1 MTWKTKNRIIDKGV
15 PAFIQSNKK
24 TKNKVNIQSKILYEL
39 SSELFMMHLL
49 TSNTH
54 NECWNTKYLV
64 WEIQYFMI
72 LRDNIYYFSPFNCY
86 HRTNL
91 LVRKSTLYNIHNSI
105 EIKEDWQSFFR
116 LAMENKHVQH
126 GFWLIAQCHRVLL
139 MQSDF

>member
-24 TKNKVNIQSKILYEL
+24 TKNKVNIQGKILYEL
-39 SSELFMMHLL
+39 SSELFMWHLL

-54 NECWNTKYLV
+54 NECWNTTYVVLG
-64 WEIQYFMI
+64 IQYFMI
-72 LRDNIYYFSPFNCY
+72 LRDNLYYISPFNY
-86 HRTNL
+86 SQWNQRYIIFL
-91 LVRKSTLYNIHNSI
+91 ILSKSKKIGNI
-105 EIKEDWQSFFR
+105 FLFR
-116 LAMENKHVQH
+116 LAMENKHIQH